1 MKKKKISQQKIA
13 KELGVSQ
20 TLVSMVLNGRK
31 SGISK
36 DSVKRIW
43 DYAQLHGYAPKGMQI
58 DMSGASEGTKIETV
72 GYILRSPLK
81 LATKSNFFSLV
92 HQGMH
97 EELSENGIKTLF
109 FGGED
114 DLNEHDYEQITQSK
128 GFLRGIVVLGQVN
141 PSVIHAIGKSDLPVV
156 CISARYS
163 GLCHSVLPNEAQAG
177 ENLVEHLYN
186 LGHRRFGWLGGNKNM
201 MRQTE
206 RYNSFTQSLQ
216 SRQLSCAPK
225 DAITLINADRQDGF
239 DAAKS
244 ILSNRRKMRP
254 TALIC
259 YNGMMARGAVDYL
272 LQNRIAVGKDIS
284 VAAFDY
290 TRVCEDSLPKITCC
304 GSSPEEMGATAA
316 RLIIQSS
323 EKVAGA
329 FSELTLPTQFR
340 ERESTGPAPST
351 VVKSR

>member
-13 KELGVSQ
+13 KDLGVSQ

-43 DYAQLHGYAPKGMQI
+43 EYAQLHGYTPKGMQI
-58 DMSGASEGTKIETV
+58 DLSSANDGANIQTI

-81 LATKSNFFSLV
+81 LATKSNFFSHV

-97 EELSENGIKTLF
+97 EELSQNGVKTLF

-114 DLNEHDYEQITQSK
+114 DLSAEDYNKIAQSK
-128 GFLRGIVVLGQVN
+128 GFLRGIVILGQVA
-141 PSVIHAIGKSDLPVV
+141 PSVVHTLSNSKLPIV

-177 ENLVEHLYN
+177 EKLVEHLYN
-186 LGHRRFGWLGGNKNM
+186 LGHRRFAWVGGNKNM

-206 RYNSFTQSLQ
+206 RYNAFTVSLQ
-216 SRQLSCAPK
+216 SRQLSCGPK
-225 DAITLINADRQDGF
+225 DSVTVVNADRQDGF
-239 DAAKS
+239 DAAQTILANRKKS
-244 ILSNRRKMRP
+244 RP
-254 TALIC
+254 TAIVC
-259 YNGMMARGAVDYL
+259 YNGMMARGVTDYI
-272 LQNRIAVGKDIS
+272 LQNRIKIGKDIS
-284 VAAFDY
+284 VVAFDY
-290 TRVCEDSLPKITCC
+290 TRVCEDDRPQITCC

-316 RLIIQSS
+316 RLIIQNSDS
-323 EKVAGA
+323 ELGA
-329 FSELTLPTQFR
+329 YSELTLPTKFR
-340 ERESTGPAPST
+340 ERASSGPAPA
-351 VVKSR
+351 